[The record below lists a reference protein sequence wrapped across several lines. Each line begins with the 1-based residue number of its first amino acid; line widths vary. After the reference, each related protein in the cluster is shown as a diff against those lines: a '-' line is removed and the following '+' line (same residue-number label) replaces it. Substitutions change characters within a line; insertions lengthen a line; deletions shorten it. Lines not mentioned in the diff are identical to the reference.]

1 MSAEYKELN
10 QLEVQSLC
18 DYIESIASIEQ
29 DLKTT
34 IDDINTKLRELI
46 KCGYYNRVSITFR
59 TRVYEAI
66 LFYQE
71 SICDLSVISKDMQER
86 VTPLHFETLKRIA
99 KTANNL
105 NTSLRFNWKTDS
117 YPDDFSE
124 QRFLVLAHVYKD
136 CATMFTSLESLERL
150 AENMEESITE

>member
-59 TRVYEAI
+59 TRVYETI

-71 SICDLSVISKDMQER
+71 SICDLSAISKDMQER
-86 VTPLHFETLKRIA
+86 VTPLHFETLKTIA

-105 NTSLRFNWKTDS
+105 NTSLRFNWKTYS

-124 QRFLVLAHVYKD
+124 QRFLVLAQVYKD
-136 CATMFTSLESLERL
+136 CATMFTSLENL
-150 AENMEESITE
+150 ESIAEKAEDYLTE